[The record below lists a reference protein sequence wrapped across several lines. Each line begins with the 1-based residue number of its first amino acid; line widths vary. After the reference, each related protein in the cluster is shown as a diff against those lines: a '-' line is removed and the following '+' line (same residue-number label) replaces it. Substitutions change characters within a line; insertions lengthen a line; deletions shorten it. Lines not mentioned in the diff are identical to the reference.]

1 LGAAV
6 LIEKQYGLPAMDLE
20 NTAPSSLLAQR
31 DQTTFERLFKTYFKQ
46 LHAYAFTMLRD
57 EADAEEMVQ
66 QVFFK
71 LWERNET
78 LSVSG
83 AAGAYLYRA
92 VHNESLNFIKH
103 RKVKSSHQLHVA
115 YSMKNEVEHP
125 AKKIIAGELEKK
137 IHAALEELPE
147 QCRSIFQLS
156 RFEELKYREIAGKLG
171 ISVKTVENQM
181 GKALKLLRLKLAD
194 FLVFFILFFNL

>member
-1 LGAAV
+1 
-6 LIEKQYGLPAMDLE
+6 MDLE

>member
-1 LGAAV
+1 MSVAV

-20 NTAPSSLLAQR
+20 NTAYGVLLAQR
-31 DQTTFERLFKTYFKQ
+31 DQSTFEKLFKTYFKQ

-71 LWERNET
+71 LWERNDT
-78 LSVSG
+78 LSFPGSV
-83 AAGAYLYRA
+83 AAYLYRA

-103 RKVKSSHQLHVA
+103 RKVKSNHQLHVA
-115 YSMKNEVEHP
+115 YSMKNDVEHP
-125 AKKIIAGELEKK
+125 AKKILAGELEKK
-137 IHAALEELPE
+137 IHAALEELPG
-147 QCRSIFQLS
+147 QCRTIFQLS
-156 RFEELKYREIAGKLG
+156 RFEELKYREIADKLG

-181 GKALKLLRLKLAD
+181 GKALKLLRLKLVD
-194 FLVFFILFFNL
+194 FLIFFFLFFNL